1 MCSNVFMS
9 FSENK
14 AFSMHDK
21 FREVFSLNINLFTPF
36 LSRALLYYCSG
47 RGA

>member
-21 FREVFSLNINLFTPF
+21 FREVFSLI
-36 LSRALLYYCSG
+36 
-47 RGA
+47 

>member
-14 AFSMHDK
+14 AFSMQDK

-36 LSRALLYYCSG
+36 LSRACCTIVAG
-47 RGA
+47 GA